1 MTSSTFPH
9 PQLVDNPLGSQAG
22 GDQGGRYSRAGMG
35 AGAHEVKVVIARVA
49 VARAQGLPDSFMPVQ
64 VACDSMDVGRVITL
78 FAALFQQVAFSE
90 SFQQLIQK
98 ALFQPAS

>member
-1 MTSSTFPH
+1 MTSSSSTH
-9 PQLVDNPLGSQAG
+9 PLLVGNPFGGQAG
-22 GDQGGRYSRAGMG
+22 GNQGGRHAGAGMG
-35 AGAHEVKVVIARVA
+35 AGAHEVQVVVARVA
-49 VARAQGLPDSFMPVQ
+49 VARAQGLPDSFIPVQ